1 MALGALVTLAAV
13 RLGSPAEETG
23 APFAAGAG
31 GRGAMAA
38 PDISQM
44 SPEERARRL
53 FDRVMGLSERG
64 VQDSVQFFLPMAIG
78 AYQQLPALDLDARYD
93 MGALYLAGDVADGAL
108 AQADTILQAAP
119 THLYGF
125 MLRARGLELKN
136 DARGARAAYMAF
148 LRHEQA
154 ERARQ
159 RPEYAEHSQAVDAFR
174 EEAARVTGGA
184 RTP

>member
-23 APFAAGAG
+23 APFAGGAG

-64 VQDSVQFFLPMAIG
+64 VLDSVRFFLPMAIG

-93 MGALYLAGDVADGAL
+93 MGVLYLAGDLADDAL
-108 AQADTILQAAP
+108 AQVDTILQAVP

-125 MLRARGLELKN
+125 MLRARGLEEKN

-148 LRHEQA
+148 LRHEPA

-159 RPEYAEHSQAVDAFR
+159 RPEYAEHQRTIDTFA
-174 EEAARVTGGA
+174 EEARRATGTA
-184 RTP
+184 QTP

>member
-53 FDRVMGLSERG
+53 FDRVMRLSERG

-136 DARGARAAYMAF
+136 DTRGARAAYMAF

-159 RPEYAEHSQAVDAFR
+159 RPEYAEHSQTIDAFAQ
-174 EEAARVTGGA
+174 EARGAGGTA